1 MKRENI
7 DWSVLRGALTIFL
20 IVLALSVAIGISA
33 YSFNLAME
41 REYRSAQA
49 EFSRITDRYLK
60 VDEQEILI
68 RDYYPRFVDLY
79 QQGVVGGE
87 RRLDWLE
94 SLQQVTDNLKI
105 PGLRY
110 EIESQQQSRNQ
121 WPINTGKFQ
130 IYSSNMKISLEMP
143 HEVDL
148 LRLFDRLEQR
158 KAGFFSASDCEL
170 SRRSPEIDLSPTT
183 TNVSASCNIMWY
195 SLKLSNG
202 EEIKI

>member
-7 DWSVLRGALTIFL
+7 DWSVLRGALTIFI
-20 IVLALSVAIGISA
+20 IVLAVSIAIGISA
-33 YSFNLAME
+33 YYFNVAME
-41 REYRSAQA
+41 REYRSEQA
-49 EFSRITDRYLK
+49 DFSRISNRYLK

-68 RDYYPRFVDLY
+68 RDYYPRFIDLY

-94 SLQQVTDNLKI
+94 ALQQVTDNLKI

-110 EIESQQQSRNQ
+110 EIESQQKSQGG
-121 WPINTGKFQ
+121 WPISTGKFQ
-130 IYSSNMKISLEMP
+130 VYSSNMKITLDMP

-148 LRLFDRLEQR
+148 LRLLDRLEQR
-158 KAGFFSASDCEL
+158 KTGLFSVTDCEL
-170 SRRSPEIDLSPTT
+170 SRRAAEIDLTPTR
-183 TNVSASCNIMWY
+183 TNVSASCNIKWY

-202 EEIKI
+202 EEIRI